1 MANTISQRMNCCQH
15 HESQPAMKPKVSFS
29 TLSCPDWSFQ
39 QLVEHG
45 TAYGYDGVEI
55 RLLQRQ
61 TDLLAHP
68 DFQPSQ
74 LEARCRELSD
84 AGFAIS
90 GLASS
95 VGFDSPDA
103 GIRTEQI
110 ETGKR
115 YLDLAKTV
123 GADFIRVFG
132 DVLQPTETGS
142 VPLRDVSPDQRRRTI
157 GQVVEGLQTLGE
169 YAEPLG
175 LDVLIETHGDF
186 SDSGV
191 VLETLEAVE
200 SSAVGVL
207 WDTHHPWRFC
217 GEKLPMTFDRLRRWV
232 RSTHWKDS
240 VQRPES
246 IESAADRDSAAAA
259 AHNLMTG
266 HRHADYV
273 LFRGGEFP
281 AAQCMWLLRNA
292 DYEGWYC
299 YEWEKM
305 WHPEIEDPE
314 LALPLFPQKIHE
326 LWSMVEVRR

>member
-1 MANTISQRMNCCQH
+1 
-15 HESQPAMKPKVSFS
+15 MKPKVSFS

-39 QLVEHG
+39 QIIEHG
-45 TAYGYDGVEI
+45 TSYGYDGVEI

-61 TDLLAHP
+61 ADLLGHP
-68 DFQPSQ
+68 DLQASQ
-74 LEARCRELSD
+74 LDTRCRELSD
-84 AGFAIS
+84 AGFRIS

-95 VGFDSPDA
+95 VSFDSPDS
-103 GIRTEQI
+103 GVRTSQI

-115 YLDLAKTV
+115 YLDLARIL

-132 DVLQPTETGS
+132 DVLQPTDSGS
-142 VPLRDVSPDQRRRTI
+142 VPLSEVSPQQRRTTI
-157 GQVVEGLQTLGE
+157 AQVAEGLQALGE

-175 LDVLIETHGDF
+175 LDVLVETHGDY
-186 SDSGV
+186 SNSAV
-191 VLETLEAVE
+191 VLETLETVE
-200 SSAVGVL
+200 SPAVGVL

-217 GEKLPMTFDRLRRWV
+217 DENLSLTFERLRPWV

-240 VQRPES
+240 VTRRES
-246 IESAADRDSAAAA
+246 VANSEAEHDAAATA

-281 AAQCMWLLRNA
+281 AAECMWLLRNA
-292 DYEGWYC
+292 DYAGWFC

-314 LALPLFPQKIHE
+314 IALPLFRSKIHE
-326 LWSMVEVRR
+326 LWTMVDDRR

>member
-1 MANTISQRMNCCQH
+1 
-15 HESQPAMKPKVSFS
+15 MKPKTSFS

-39 QLVEHG
+39 QLIEHG

-61 TDLLAHP
+61 TDLLTLP

-74 LEARCRELSD
+74 LETRCRELSD
-84 AGFAIS
+84 AGFAIAA
-90 GLASS
+90 LASS
-95 VGFDSPDA
+95 VSFDGPEASVRA
-103 GIRTEQI
+103 TQI

-115 YLDLAKTV
+115 YLDLAKTL

-132 DVLQPTETGS
+132 DVLQPTDSGS
-142 VPLRDVSPDQRRRTI
+142 VPLDEVSPEQRRSTI
-157 GQVVEGLQTLGE
+157 AQIAEGLQALGE

-175 LDVLIETHGDF
+175 LDVLIETHGDY
-186 SDSGV
+186 SNSAV

-200 SSAVGVL
+200 SPAVGVL

-217 GEKLPMTFDRLRRWV
+217 GEKMPLTFDRLRRWV

-240 VQRPES
+240 VLRPES
-246 IESAADRDSAAAA
+246 NETASDRDAAAQA
-259 AHNLMTG
+259 AHSLMTG
-266 HRHADYV
+266 HQHADYV

-292 DYEGWYC
+292 DYDGWFC

-305 WHPEIEDPE
+305 WHPELEDPE
-314 LALPLFPQKIHE
+314 LALPLFPSKIHE
-326 LWSMVEVRR
+326 LWTMVDTRR

>member
-1 MANTISQRMNCCQH
+1 
-15 HESQPAMKPKVSFS
+15 MKPKVSFS

-39 QLVEHG
+39 QLVENG

-74 LEARCRELSD
+74 LETRCRELSD
-84 AGFAIS
+84 AGFAIA

-95 VGFDSPDA
+95 VSFDNPDA
-103 GIRTEQI
+103 NVRADQI
-110 ETGKR
+110 ETGER
-115 YLDLAKTV
+115 YLDLAKTL

-132 DVLQPTETGS
+132 DVLQPTASGS
-142 VPLRDVSPDQRRRTI
+142 VPLDKVSPEQRRTTI
-157 GQVVEGLQTLGE
+157 AQVADGLQTLGE

-175 LDVLIETHGDF
+175 LNVLIETHGDY
-186 SDSGV
+186 SNSAV

-217 GEKLPMTFDRLRRWV
+217 GEKLPTTFDRLRRWV

-240 VQRPES
+240 VERPES
-246 IESAADRDSAAAA
+246 TATKDAGQDAAAQA
-259 AHNLMTG
+259 AHSLMTG
-266 HRHADYV
+266 HQHADYV

-281 AAQCMWLLRNA
+281 AVQCIWLLRNA
-292 DYEGWYC
+292 EYEGWFC
-299 YEWEKM
+299 YEWEKI
-305 WHPEIEDPE
+305 WHPELEEPE
-314 LALPLFPQKIHE
+314 LALPLFPSKIHE
-326 LWSMVEVRR
+326 LWTLVDDRR